1 MRASVEGAVRAEQ
14 TAHRKRSKWEGDGVA
29 EEQPEAHLARI
40 RAAWLQSERWG
51 RRAGRWEGRRRYM

>member
-40 RAAWLQSERWG
+40 RAAWLE
-51 RRAGRWEGRRRYM
+51 